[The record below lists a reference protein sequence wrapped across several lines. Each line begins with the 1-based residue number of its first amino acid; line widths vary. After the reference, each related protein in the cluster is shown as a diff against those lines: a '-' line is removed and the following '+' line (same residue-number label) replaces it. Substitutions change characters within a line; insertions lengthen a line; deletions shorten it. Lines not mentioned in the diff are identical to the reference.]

1 MNAFDGD
8 GFSVYTERN
17 SGKNRDRC
25 IVIVGAYLWY
35 GVRAPEIYEYG
46 KGKNSRT
53 RDSGNCRRDA
63 LTVGKQNFMEI
74 LRSPIPIT
82 VSRVEGQDAAGRRL
96 FNLY

>member
-1 MNAFDGD
+1 M
-8 GFSVYTERN
+8 R
-17 SGKNRDRC
+17 
-25 IVIVGAYLWY
+25 LWY

-63 LTVGKQNFMEI
+63 LIVGKQNFIEI

-82 VSRVEGQDAAGRRL
+82 VSRVEWRDAAVKWLLYFKHFYTIYFPVRL
-96 FNLY
+96 PSRALAQ